1 MFANKWIKCLYIS
14 KEYLQIIKQCL
25 QMSKEWYQDKY
36 LESYKNKSEKEKRTS
51 EAPFAK
57 KKKKQ

>member
-1 MFANKWIKCLYIS
+1 
-14 KEYLQIIKQCL
+14 
-25 QMSKEWYQDKY
+25 MSKEWYQDKY

-57 KKKKQ
+57 KKNR